1 MLYGVG
7 LGPGDKELL
16 TLKAVRVIK
25 EADEVIV
32 PGMLAYSIVSEFRE
46 PRLVKFPMG
55 KSEEVTK
62 RLAEELAERCV
73 NEDIAFTSLGDAMFY
88 STFQHVAEEV
98 TRINPSV
105 EIEVAPGVASF
116 TAVFA
121 RIKTFVDAPMLVTT
135 AKMPEVKHV
144 VVMKA
149 SKPAEIYK
157 KLKSRGFDKV
167 ILAERIFMEGEKV
180 DELNGLNTKEKSDYF
195 TLMVGGR
202 E

>member
-7 LGPGDKELL
+7 LGPGDRELL

-32 PGMLAYSIVSEFRE
+32 PGKLAYSIVSEFRE
-46 PRLVKFPMG
+46 PRLVEFPMG

-62 RLAEELAERCV
+62 KLAAELAERCV
-73 NEDIAFTSLGDAMFY
+73 DENIAFASLGDPAFY

-98 TRINPSV
+98 VRINPSIEV
-105 EIEVAPGVASF
+105 EIIPGIASF

-121 RIKTFVDAPMLVTT
+121 KMKKFVDAPLIVTT

-144 VVMKA
+144 VVLKA
-149 SKPAEIYK
+149 SKPADIHK
-157 KLKSRGFDKV
+157 KLSQQGFSK
-167 ILAERIFMEGEKV
+167 ILLATRIFMEGEKIE
-180 DELNGLNTKEKSDYF
+180 ELDDAIPEKSDYF
-195 TLMVGGR
+195 TLIVGSK